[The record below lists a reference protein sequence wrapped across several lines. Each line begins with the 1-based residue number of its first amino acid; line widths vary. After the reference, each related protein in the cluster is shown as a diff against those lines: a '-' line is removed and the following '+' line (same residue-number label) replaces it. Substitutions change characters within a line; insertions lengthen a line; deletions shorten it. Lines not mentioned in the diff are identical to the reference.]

1 LKPKKNVILVLMDGA
16 VAFIIGLQGFQWFF
30 DFHEEKKGKEKK
42 RNEKKGKGK
51 KGKNKKLIMI

>member
-1 LKPKKNVILVLMDGA
+1 MDGA

-30 DFHEEKKGKEKK
+30 DFNEEKKGKEKK